1 MERGRSLQIREACL
15 DPAHVVSFKRAIC
28 YSGFRDGQSPDLGIY
43 PSVAEIRADL
53 HLLKGQWAALRLYAC
68 DVHAERVLKV
78 IRNDGLPFQVMLG
91 AYVGAEVSNPNCPWG
106 GEHDPSVL
114 KANKYSNQLEL
125 ARAAQWA
132 NEYQDIIDIVSVG
145 NEATVDWTDHLVEPE
160 TIQQYAANLQSSI
173 KQPVTFCENY
183 VPWLTKLA
191 SLAEQLDLIAIHSY
205 PVWEFK
211 GIDEALEFTIA
222 NYEAVQSK
230 YPHKSVIITEA
241 GWATASNG
249 RGIPPENVSEQ
260 AQREYLVQLLDWA
273 KTSDVLVYLFE
284 AFDENWKGSDHPL
297 EPEKHWGLYTAARQP
312 KPVVAAIAH

>member
-1 MERGRSLQIREACL
+1 
-15 DPAHVVSFKRAIC
+15 VSFKRAIC

-173 KQPVTFCENY
+173 QQPVTFCENY

>member
-78 IRNDGLPFQVMLG
+78 IRNDGLPLQVMLG